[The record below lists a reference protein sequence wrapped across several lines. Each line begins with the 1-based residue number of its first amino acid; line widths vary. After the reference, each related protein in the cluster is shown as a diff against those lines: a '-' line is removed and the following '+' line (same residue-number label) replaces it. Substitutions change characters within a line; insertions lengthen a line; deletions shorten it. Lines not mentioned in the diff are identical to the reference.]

1 MVWLV
6 TTVGAISLPEVLVRD
21 AAGSTLTDSR
31 TISFDD
37 GKERLWETGITIQA
51 HFRTTQPHAGITMKD
66 NLFWPGFIL
75 LVVAFSG
82 VISATAAAAYGHY
95 EWLPTTVLVA
105 VLGTVAAAL
114 WFVVELR
121 RVTRIDEQWHV
132 PDADAPPRQR
142 AAS

>member
-1 MVWLV
+1 M
-6 TTVGAISLPEVLVRD
+6 GDRHHDPSD
-21 AAGSTLTDSR
+21 
-31 TISFDD
+31 
-37 GKERLWETGITIQA
+37 

-75 LVVAFSG
+75 LIVALSGMIGTAVV
-82 VISATAAAAYGHY
+82 AAYGHY

-105 VLGTVAAAL
+105 VLGTVAGAL

-121 RVTRIDEQWHV
+121 RVARIDEQWHG
-132 PDADAPPRQR
+132 ADAEAPRRQRAFTYRPRQR